1 MHPRC
6 NPKCRRSAVWRA
18 WAWAWAWGVG
28 RGAWGV
34 PLPDGPTRAH
44 EVPAGMVRLKPL
56 QMWKAGAEG

>member
-1 MHPRC
+1 MGVGVGRG
-6 NPKCRRSAVWRA
+6 
-18 WAWAWAWGVG
+18 AWGVG